1 MSRRLVL
8 ATLTLVSLG
17 LLTTVNA
24 AGQGNPTGAKDP
36 FPGLPPTAD
45 PGCNPYNA
53 GPMNDVASVLVE
65 ARPSR
70 VDQHEAYADC
80 GVFSDPQ
87 SLEAL
92 RPTAHGPERLE
103 DDGGLPFRAK
113 LCGNVVRYGVNNESN
128 DPRDIMLNIVPK
140 AGFEHFVEGYVNTEC
155 TPLTDEE
162 KALLAKPDS
171 ECPVSVC
178 QLAGKGLIRNDKP
191 KCIHAEITPSNFF
204 YGMDMGFLPIL
215 GDGPCSDTGDWACKS
230 ALEPASEWSGAPPQG
245 GQPGQAGR
253 DVCAYGVYAHDH
265 GPDHRAKDHTE
276 LCCSPDA
283 SHDRPEI
290 HPIDALWFLN
300 PGRHP
305 GWTFAVFQD
314 DSNRY
319 SEPHCG
325 WWDYDTTWSQGPR
338 DLTFHFPFRFS
349 RSQLPLKA
357 CLRHTRALNFVNQF
371 TEVRPINVVTALMDD
386 PLPELKK
393 LEVGGQTLLE
403 VVEPA
408 GAEEETQVQI
418 ISCPGEEEVA
428 GWIKL
433 RVAVGCPEG
442 QSCPDLVD
450 EDDPG
455 EGMYYAELTFER
467 DCGG

>member
-1 MSRRLVL
+1 MLRRRPTPALLALVT
-8 ATLTLVSLG
+8 AV
-17 LLTTVNA
+17 LLTAGSAT
-24 AGQGNPTGAKDP
+24 GQGRPPGSANP
-36 FPGLPPTAD
+36 FPGLASTSD
-45 PGCNPYNA
+45 PGCTPYDG

-65 ARPSR
+65 ARPPR
-70 VDQHEAYADC
+70 VDQHEAYSRC

-92 RPTAHGPERLE
+92 RPTLDGPRRLE

-113 LCGNVVRYGVNNESN
+113 FCGNVVRYGINDENN

-155 TPLTDEE
+155 TPLNDTDEDLFA
-162 KALLAKPDS
+162 KADS
-171 ECPVSVC
+171 ECPVSDC
-178 QLAGKGLIRNDKP
+178 LSAGKGVVHNDQP
-191 KCIHAEITPSNFF
+191 KCIHAEITPSDLF
-204 YGMDMGFLPIL
+204 YGVDMGFLPIL
-215 GDGPCSDTGDWACKS
+215 HDGPCSDKGDWACKS

-265 GPDHRAKDHTE
+265 GPDHRARDHTE

-290 HPIDALWFLN
+290 HPMDALWFLN
-300 PGRHP
+300 PGRHR

-325 WWDYDTTWSQGPR
+325 WFDYDSTWSQGPR
-338 DLTFHFPFRFS
+338 DLTFHFPFRFAQ
-349 RSQLPLKA
+349 SQLPLKA
-357 CLRHTRALNFVNQF
+357 CLRHTRALNLLNQF
-371 TEVRPINVVTALMDD
+371 TDVRPINVTTALMDD
-386 PLPELKK
+386 PLPEMKK
-393 LEVGGQTLLE
+393 LEIGGQTLLE

-418 ISCPGEEEVA
+418 IGCPGAEGVA

-433 RVAVGCPEG
+433 RVAVGCPLG
-442 QSCPDLVD
+442 QSCPNIID
-450 EDDPG
+450 EGDAG
-455 EGMYYAELTFER
+455 EGLYYAELTFEQ
-467 DCGG
+467 DCG